1 MAMKK
6 KLLIILIMLTMM
18 FVGCINIKEGNSQ
31 DQEQEDIPQEQ
42 QLLLNGISLT
52 KDIIRSVYRG
62 EKNYTYE
69 VLLYALAVNDDEN
82 NLYKGY
88 FPFDEDKGFIF
99 PLDKSKEVL
108 IQVFGEKKYS
118 FEDVFD
124 YDEESDI
131 YYKNLDFGWNTPYI
145 AENVTADISD
155 DKLKLYTKFELINL
169 WYDVGGDPV
178 PTAIAECEITYCINK
193 NNDKIYLQF
202 EDIEIISKM
211 EASPEDENET
221 NNEIE
226 EISSFIP
233 RDWEILKQGDKLAI
247 AEGDL
252 NKDGIIDK
260 AFVVTEKAKNNS
272 SDYAAQRNL
281 IIVFG
286 NSNGSYDL
294 SITAKN
300 AILLSNE
307 GGTFGDPFDGIAID
321 RGSVLLKF
329 MGGSSRWSRCF
340 RFRYQDSGW
349 YLIGFTESSYESVGD
364 SMEVLQEDYN
374 LITGDYIGDKLN
386 NGEIMTVENNIGKKQ
401 LLNLNDF
408 IADEY
413 SIK

>member
-1 MAMKK
+1 
-6 KLLIILIMLTMM
+6 MM

-286 NSNGSYDL
+286 NSDVSYD
-294 SITAKN
+294 N
-300 AILLSNE
+300 
-307 GGTFGDPFDGIAID
+307 
-321 RGSVLLKF
+321 
-329 MGGSSRWSRCF
+329 
-340 RFRYQDSGW
+340 Q
-349 YLIGFTESSYESVGD
+349 
-364 SMEVLQEDYN
+364 
-374 LITGDYIGDKLN
+374 
-386 NGEIMTVENNIGKKQ
+386 
-401 LLNLNDF
+401 
-408 IADEY
+408 
-413 SIK
+413 

>member
-1 MAMKK
+1 MAIKK
-6 KLLIILIMLTMM
+6 KLLIIFIILTMM
-18 FVGCINIKEGNSQ
+18 LEGCINTKVNQ
-31 DQEQEDIPQEQ
+31 QEQEDIPQE

-62 EKNYTYE
+62 REKYTYE
-69 VLLYALAVNDDEN
+69 ALLYALAVNADEN

-88 FPFDEDKGFIF
+88 FPFDKDRGYYIF
-99 PLDKSKEVL
+99 TLDKSNEVL
-108 IQVFGEKKYS
+108 IQVFGEKEYS
-118 FEDVFD
+118 FEDLFD
-124 YDEESDI
+124 YEEKSDV
-131 YYKNLDFGWNTPYI
+131 YYKILDFGWNTPYI
-145 AENVTADISD
+145 AENVTAHISD

-178 PTAIAECEITYCINK
+178 PTAIADCEITYSINK
-193 NNDKIYLQF
+193 NDDKIYLQF
-202 EDIEIISKM
+202 ENIEIESKLN
-211 EASPEDENET
+211 EFED
-221 NNEIE
+221 
-226 EISSFIP
+226 ISSFIP
-233 RDWEILKQGDKLAI
+233 RDWEILKQGDESAI

-260 AFVVTEKAKNNS
+260 AFVVTEKTKNNS

-286 NSNGSYDL
+286 NPDGSYEL

-300 AILLSNE
+300 AVLLANE

-329 MGGSSRWSRCF
+329 MGGSVRWSRCF

-349 YLIGFTESSYESVGD
+349 YLIGFTESSYEPVGD
-364 SMEVLQEDYN
+364 SMEVLQDDYN
-374 LITGDYIGDKLN
+374 LITGDYIGDKLE
-386 NGEIMTVENNIGKKQ
+386 NGEIKTVKKNIGKKQ

-413 SIK
+413 NIQ